1 MKLSEQT
8 ISILKNFSNIN
19 SGLFFQQGKQIRT
32 VAPSKA
38 ILAHA
43 NIAEEIPVEFGIY
56 DLNRL
61 LGVLSLIEQPDIEFG
76 DKQLVLK
83 DATRS
88 SRGQKQTYCDAS
100 LVVRPPN
107 KEVALPTEDV
117 KFTLQKT
124 VYEYIVKSSAI
135 LQYPEV
141 AVVGDGSKV
150 KIVVINSKNQM
161 TDEAFDEV
169 GETDKNFKFIFK
181 VENFSK
187 IMSKEYNV
195 SLSQKGLAKFVSTDD
210 VLTYFI
216 ALEPNSVF
224 EG

>member
-1 MKLSEQT
+1 M
-8 ISILKNFSNIN
+8 
-19 SGLFFQQGKQIRT
+19 
-32 VAPSKA
+32 
-38 ILAHA
+38 
-43 NIAEEIPVEFGIY
+43 
-56 DLNRL
+56 NRL

-100 LVVRPPN
+100 LVVRPPD

-187 IMSKEYNV
+187 IMSKEYTV

>member
-19 SGLFFQQGKQIRT
+19 SGLFFQTGKQIKT

-100 LVVRPPN
+100 LVVRPPD
-107 KEVALPTEDV
+107 KEVALPLCTQV
-117 KFTLQKT
+117 TVALQMVFITKRCQCLLT
-124 VYEYIVKSSAI
+124 SS
-135 LQYPEV
+135 
-141 AVVGDGSKV
+141 GGGG
-150 KIVVINSKNQM
+150 
-161 TDEAFDEV
+161 T
-169 GETDKNFKFIFK
+169 
-181 VENFSK
+181 
-187 IMSKEYNV
+187 
-195 SLSQKGLAKFVSTDD
+195 
-210 VLTYFI
+210 
-216 ALEPNSVF
+216 
-224 EG
+224 